1 MSKKIEYNVN
11 NFPRVFVTADIVVI
25 KKNPT
30 TKLDYVLLIK
40 RLKDPFK
47 NQWALP
53 GGFFDIDLDETIED
67 SAVRELLEETN
78 LKINKNQI
86 ELIGVFSKRGRDP
99 REEYATEPCR
109 ILSVSFKTTLIE
121 DSPELKYLKANDDAK
136 SVKWHPINKLPD
148 LAFDHLTIINTCL
161 SF

>member
-1 MSKKIEYNVN
+1 MSKKLEYNVK

-25 KKNPT
+25 KKNLT
-30 TKLDYVLLIK
+30 TKLDYVLLIE
-40 RLKDPFK
+40 RLKEPFK

-53 GGFFDIDLDETIED
+53 GGFFDIDLDDTIED

-78 LKINKNQI
+78 LKIYKNQI
-86 ELIGVFSKRGRDP
+86 KFIGVFSKRGRDP

-109 ILSVSFKTTLIE
+109 IISVSFKTTLFE
-121 DSPELKYLKANDDAK
+121 DSPALNLIKANDDAK
-136 SVKWHPINKLPD
+136 TVKWHPLNQLPD